1 MSSSF
6 SLRRLRRRLRLCLP
20 ALLLVTG
27 ALIPIAPAAIARGN
41 GLAEAVAALQAR
53 EFVIQWDH
61 PRCRETN
68 LYGLHIRGRRLVV
81 VCPRGDRRDTL
92 LHEAWHA
99 VQAQCLR
106 GQPLLAEDALLR
118 SLGRGDRRELQLL
131 YRPDQW
137 QREAEARV
145 MARQRLDRYL
155 QALDQA
161 CGSPA
166 AAPAAAAAAESI

>member
-1 MSSSF
+1 MPRQ
-6 SLRRLRRRLRLCLP
+6 LLP
-20 ALLLVTG
+20 LPILLAAVAG
-27 ALIPIAPAAIARGN
+27 PVAPAALAAGD
-41 GLAEAVAALQAR
+41 GLAQVVAALEAR
-53 EFVIQWDH
+53 DFVIQWDH
-61 PRCRETN
+61 PRCREAN

-99 VQAQCLR
+99 VQSLCLR

-137 QREAEARV
+137 QREGEARV

-155 QALDQA
+155 QVLDQA

-166 AAPAAAAAAESI
+166 PAPPPAGASF